1 MNATLLKEA
10 LSGQVVSPYEELLAY
25 EYLYSR
31 NGMTL
36 KKIAAET
43 LDRDEL
49 PSQALHDK
57 GGLYDIRD
65 TPEYRKVED
74 YISQKIGSFDLA
86 IKGTP
91 SWPKSLADSERPAP
105 LLYFRGSLSLMR
117 VQSFSV
123 VGSRKATEEGR
134 KLAGELAKAF
144 VDADMAVVTG
154 LAAGID
160 TAATKAALRY
170 SGSGLV
176 MGVIG
181 TPIDE
186 CYPKENQ
193 LLVEAL
199 LEEGGLL
206 VSQVP
211 FYRYHIQPFKTKRY
225 YFPERNELMAAISD
239 ATVIVEASDTSGTL
253 TQARAC
259 MHQNRPLF
267 IMRHCYDNPELTW
280 PKKWAQRDG
289 VFVVESAEEI
299 MGLMEENHFYRDC
312 HE

>member
-1 MNATLLKEA
+1 MNATLFKEA
-10 LSGQVVSPYEELLAY
+10 FSEQVVSPYEELLAY

-36 KKIAAET
+36 KKITAET
-43 LDRDEL
+43 LGRGEL
-49 PSQALHDK
+49 PSQALRDE
-57 GGLYDIRD
+57 GGLFDIRD

-86 IKGTP
+86 INGTP

-105 LLYFRGSLSLMR
+105 LLYYRGSLSLMR

-123 VGSRKATEEGR
+123 VGSRKATKEGC

-170 SGSGLV
+170 SSSGLV
-176 MGVIG
+176 VGVIG

-186 CYPKENQ
+186 CYPKENR
-193 LLVEAL
+193 LVVEAL
-199 LEEGGLL
+199 LDEGGLL

-225 YFPERNELMAAISD
+225 YFPERNELMSAISD

-259 MHQNRPLF
+259 MHQSRPLF
-267 IMRHCYDNPELTW
+267 IMRHCYDNPQLTW
-280 PKKWAQRDG
+280 PKKWAQRSG

-299 MGLMEENHFYRDC
+299 MSLMETNHFYRNC